1 MNAHGLTKEQ
11 LAAMVAQL
19 SRKVTQLRAEKA
31 AMEVE
36 RDEAQLMASAAHPA
50 VSAEAVA
57 MDVGAGAAADAV
69 APPDSMAV
77 PLAAAPVRVVVA
89 RAGEAVDD
97 AVAGT
102 AAVMSTFAAGFAAY
116 SKDATARLAE
126 CGIVDVNSVA
136 RSLAVGRTV
145 GRVVESMVPSTGESD
160 ASEKDAAWETVKAH
174 EYASRELPADTAR
187 KIRGAAAAVAMPVAG
202 GSSEAAVEGD
212 DAAGAATSDVRGA
225 ASGTKAPGLDALV
238 GMAAFGRVVRKTCV
252 LHVEH
257 LTRGVSA

>member
-1 MNAHGLTKEQ
+1 M
-11 LAAMVAQL
+11 
-19 SRKVTQLRAEKA
+19 SAEKA

-36 RDEAQLMASAAHPA
+36 RDMAQLMASAAHPA
-50 VSAEAVA
+50 VSAEAAA

-69 APPDSMAV
+69 ASTDAMAV
-77 PLAAAPVRVVVA
+77 PLGAAPVRVVVA

-97 AVAGT
+97 AVVAGT

-116 SKDATARLAE
+116 SKEAMARLAE

-136 RSLAVGRTV
+136 RSVAVGRNV
-145 GRVVESMVPSTGESD
+145 GRAVEGVVPSTGESD

-212 DAAGAATSDVRGA
+212 DAAGAATSDVGGA
-225 ASGTKAPGLDALV
+225 ASGTEAPGLDALV

-257 LTRGVSA
+257 LTRGAGA

>member
-1 MNAHGLTKEQ
+1 M
-11 LAAMVAQL
+11 
-19 SRKVTQLRAEKA
+19 RAEKA

-36 RDEAQLMASAAHPA
+36 RDEAQLMASVAHPA
-50 VSAEAVA
+50 VSAEPVA

-69 APPDSMAV
+69 APTDSMAV
-77 PLAAAPVRVVVA
+77 PLATAPVRVVVA
-89 RAGEAVDD
+89 RAGEAVDVDD

-136 RSLAVGRTV
+136 RSVAAGRDV
-145 GRVVESMVPSTGESD
+145 GRVVEGVLPSTGERD
-160 ASEKDAAWETVKAH
+160 ASEKDAAWEMVKAH

-202 GSSEAAVEGD
+202 GPSEAGAAVEGD
-212 DAAGAATSDVRGA
+212 DAAGAATSDVGGA
-225 ASGTKAPGLDALV
+225 ASGTEAPGLDALV

-252 LHVEH
+252 GGAQLINF
-257 LTRGVSA
+257 S